1 MNAPVTSTPFSIRI
15 RAGRGLG
22 ASAALRAIGNE
33 VSKGLLAGWG
43 ERTQILIEL
52 PLFVGSALLFTAVA
66 GKGDAIATGQV
77 NWSLDPYQST
87 WILFGFI
94 AFMFYYLQT
103 AKLFWRLLGEIQTG
117 TLEQVYLS
125 PLPSWVV
132 AATGRVVAA
141 VVETFLVVAAAYVT
155 FALLVDL
162 DLRWRVEGLLSLLL
176 LVAGGVGYS
185 LVIGGATLVWKR
197 IELINDGLFAVLF
210 VFGGIFMPLE
220 RMPGWVAAI
229 ARLVP
234 VTHAAQS
241 LRNVLLDGQSFFT
254 LRGDGGLIWLTSTTV
269 VWLIAGAVAFRFGE
283 QTAKRRGSLSR
294 Y

>member
-1 MNAPVTSTPFSIRI
+1 MNPSVTITRSTAPPE
-15 RAGRGLG
+15 RGLG
-22 ASAALRAIGNE
+22 APAALRAIGNE
-33 VSKGLLAGWG
+33 VYKGLLAGWG

-52 PLFVGSALLFTAVA
+52 PLFVGFALLFAAVV
-66 GKGDAIATGQV
+66 GKADEIAAGQV
-77 NWSLDPYQST
+77 DWALDPYQTT
-87 WILFGFI
+87 WIFLGFI

-132 AATGRVVAA
+132 AAAGRVVAA
-141 VVETFLVVAAAYVT
+141 VIETFLVVAAAYVT
-155 FALLVDL
+155 FAVLVDL
-162 DLRWRVEGLLSLLL
+162 DIRWSAEAVLPLLF

-210 VFGGIFMPLE
+210 MFGGLLMPLD

-229 ARLVP
+229 ARLIP
-234 VTHAAQS
+234 VIHAAQS
-241 LRNVLLDGQSFFT
+241 LRDVLLDGQSFFT
-254 LRGDGGLIWLTSTTV
+254 LRGEGGLIWLTTTTLA
-269 VWLIAGAVAFRFGE
+269 WLIAGVLAFHLGE
-283 QTAKRRGSLSR
+283 RTAKRRGSLSR

>member
-1 MNAPVTSTPFSIRI
+1 MNPSVAITRSSLPAR
-15 RAGRGLG
+15 RGLG
-22 ASAALRAIGNE
+22 AGAAVRAVGNE
-33 VSKGLLAGWG
+33 VYKGLLAGWG

-52 PLFVGSALLFTAVA
+52 PLFVGFALLMAAVV
-66 GKGDAIATGQV
+66 GKGDEIAAGQV
-77 NWSLDPYQST
+77 DWSLDPYQTT
-87 WILFGFI
+87 WIFLGFI

-132 AATGRVVAA
+132 AAAGRVVAA

-162 DLRWRVEGLLSLLL
+162 DIRWSAEAVLPLLF
-176 LVAGGVGYS
+176 LVVGGVGYS

-210 VFGGIFMPLE
+210 MFGGLLMPLD
-220 RMPGWVAAI
+220 RMPGRVAAI
-229 ARLVP
+229 ARLIP

-254 LRGDGGLIWLTSTTV
+254 LGGEGGLIWLTTTTLA
-269 VWLIAGAVAFRFGE
+269 WLIAGALVFHLGE
-283 QTAKRRGSLSR
+283 RTAKRRGSLSR